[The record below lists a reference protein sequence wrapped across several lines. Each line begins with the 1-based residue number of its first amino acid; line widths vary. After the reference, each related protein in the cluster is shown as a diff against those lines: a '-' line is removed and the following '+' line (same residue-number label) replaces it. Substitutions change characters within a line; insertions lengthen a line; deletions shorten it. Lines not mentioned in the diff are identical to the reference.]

1 MEDAMNS
8 RSAALALAVTAA
20 LVPAAASRAGD
31 QMGHDPATPAVT
43 PNPQLEKIKTLAG
56 EWQGTARGGGD
67 AKGMPTVATI
77 KVVSAGSAVMLVT
90 DPGTP
95 HEMVTMFHA
104 DDGSVLATHYCAAQ
118 NQPRMKATAASTP
131 DRLTFEFVDGT
142 NLKAHPG
149 RMQRLV
155 LAVPDGAHH
164 TQEWLFLDAGKSSTM
179 VFEMT
184 RKN

>member
-1 MEDAMNS
+1 MKPWS
-8 RSAALALAVTAA
+8 GGLALALAASLAA
-20 LVPAAASRAGD
+20 VAPVRADD
-31 QMGHDPATPAVT
+31 QMSHDPAKPAVP
-43 PNPQLEKIKTLAG
+43 PNPQLERIKSLAG
-56 EWQGTARGGGD
+56 EWQGTAHAPGD
-67 AKGMPTVATI
+67 SKGMATVATV

-104 DDGSVLATHYCAAQ
+104 DDGPVLATHYCSAM

-131 DRLTFEFVDGT
+131 ERITFEFVDGT
-142 NLKAHPG
+142 NLKTRPG

-155 LAVPDGAHH
+155 LAVPDAGHH
-164 TQEWLFLDAGKSSTM
+164 TQEWVFLEAGKASTM

-184 RKN
+184 RRN